1 MTTQQIVNP
10 SQIES
15 ELVHIWES
23 LDKTNK
29 MRACLFNL
37 IVFNQLSS
45 RTDYI
50 RNIVQKIIDTFPC
63 RVLFV
68 SHDNDPSKS
77 YLKTAVSVMAA
88 QGKSSTVCDDIDI
101 GVAGSD
107 WERVPYVI
115 LPHIVPDLPVYL
127 LWAEDPSET
136 HPLFQPL
143 AKLATRIIFDSESAD
158 SLFGFAQSLLTFKE
172 QKGLDIADL
181 NWARLEGWRDLLAST
196 FDSKERLGDLH
207 DVKEIFITYNARETE
222 FFCHLKIQ
230 AMYMLALLSARLG
243 WRFQSVE
250 GQKGSYRFHFD
261 HGISATIESCFWP
274 DLGSGSI
281 TSMGITSNRQAH
293 YHFVRNQK
301 QLHQVTVHIST
312 AERCELPY
320 QFILGKSQIGQSL
333 VREIF
338 LKGTSHFF
346 LQMLHQLTLLDK
358 EKIC

>member
-15 ELVHIWES
+15 ELSRIWES

-29 MRACLFNL
+29 TRACLFNL

-68 SHDNDPSKS
+68 SHDSDPSKS
-77 YLKTAVSVMAA
+77 YLKTAVSVMAS
-88 QGKSSTVCDDIDI
+88 QGKSGAVCDDIDI

-127 LWAEDPSET
+127 LWGEDPSQP

-158 SLFGFAQSLLTFKE
+158 SLFGFAQTLLSFKE

-181 NWARLEGWRDLLAST
+181 NWARLEGWRDLLSST
-196 FDSKERLGDLH
+196 FDSKERLGDLN
-207 DVKEIFITYNARETE
+207 DVKEIFITYNARESE

-230 AMYMLALLSARLG
+230 AMYLLALLSARLG
-243 WRFQSVE
+243 WRFQFAE
-250 GQKGSYRFHFD
+250 GHKGSFRFHFD
-261 HGISATIESCFWP
+261 HGISATVESCFWP
-274 DLGSGSI
+274 DLAPGSI

-293 YHFVRNQK
+293 YHFMRNQK
-301 QLHQVTVHIST
+301 QLHQVTVQIST
-312 AERCELPY
+312 EERCELPY

-358 EKIC
+358 ERIC

>member
-1 MTTQQIVNP
+1 MTTQQIVP
-10 SQIES
+10 PHQIER
-15 ELVHIWES
+15 ELVRIWES

-29 MRACLFNL
+29 TRACLFNL
-37 IVFNQLSS
+37 IVFNQLSA

-68 SHDNDPSKS
+68 SHDSDPSKS
-77 YLKTAVSVMAA
+77 YLKTAVSVMAS
-88 QGKSSTVCDDIDI
+88 QEKNSTVCDDIDI

-127 LWAEDPSET
+127 LWAEDPSKP

-143 AKLATRIIFDSESAD
+143 SNLATRIIFDSESAD
-158 SLFGFAQSLLTFKE
+158 SLFGFAQALLSFKE

-181 NWARLEGWRDLLAST
+181 NWARLEGWRDLLSST
-196 FDSKERLGDLH
+196 FDSKERLGDLR
-207 DVKEIFITYNARETE
+207 DVKELFITYNARESE

-230 AMYMLALLSARLG
+230 AMYLLALLSARLG
-243 WRFQSVE
+243 WRFQSVQ
-250 GQKGSYRFHFD
+250 GHKGAFRFQFD
-261 HGISATIESCFWP
+261 KVAATIESCFWP
-274 DLGSGSI
+274 DLSPGSI
-281 TSMGITSNRQAH
+281 ISLGITSNREAH
-293 YHFVRNQK
+293 YHFMRNQK
-301 QLHQVTVHIST
+301 QMHQVTIQNST
-312 AERCELPY
+312 LESCELPY
-320 QFILGKSQIGQSL
+320 QFILGKSQMGQSL

-338 LKGTSHFF
+338 LKGTSSFF

-358 EKIC
+358 ERIC